1 MNELLLVFLWA
12 NMLHPPICTECSK
25 CFRILDRAGSSSYDN
40 SPSSSCLHGRSWAT
54 GCFATV
60 HVVEVTDEEMHLA
73 NVTPVKDIEHE
84 IYEEKHL
91 VKVK

>member
-1 MNELLLVFLWA
+1 MFKMFL
-12 NMLHPPICTECSK
+12 ESEQ
-25 CFRILDRAGSSSYDN
+25 DRAGNHN

-54 GCFATV
+54 RCFATV

-91 VKVK
+91 VKVKWTLPKW